1 MDEKYKKYYG
11 IMLFAGVVLVTLLI
25 SVYFVFMP
33 KSTEI
38 QDLNSNLESSN
49 LKLEKLKKDIE
60 VINAKKARLKNNL
73 NKAQKRVYAPEESDL
88 GNDTLFFTVY
98 KDLLEMLNL
107 NSIRVKNIE
116 YTYNP
121 ENDSFV
127 KNGAGNYFVCQVDMD
142 LISNYENLGKFL
154 ESIYSYPYYI
164 KMDNVEVTPY
174 EKDKTILMSKISLNL
189 YSKTA
194 PYSEL

>member
-25 SVYFVFMP
+25 SVYLVFMP

-127 KNGAGNYFVCQVDMD
+127 KNGVGNYFVCQVDMD

>member
-11 IMLFAGVVLVTLLI
+11 IMLFAGVILVTLLI
-25 SVYFVFMP
+25 SVYLVFRP

-49 LKLEKLKKDIE
+49 LKLEKLKKDVDI
-60 VINAKKARLKNNL
+60 INSKKAMLKNNL
-73 NKAQKRVYAPEESDL
+73 NKAQKKVYAPEEADL

-127 KNGAGNYFVCQVDMD
+127 KNGFGNYFVCQVDMD

-164 KMDNVEVTPY
+164 KMVNVEVTPY
-174 EKDKTILMSKISLNL
+174 EKDKTILMSKISLRL

-194 PYSEL
+194 PEPEL

>member
-25 SVYFVFMP
+25 SVYLVFMP

-49 LKLEKLKKDIE
+49 LKLEKLKKSIE

-127 KNGAGNYFVCQVDMD
+127 KNGSGNYFVCQVDMD

-164 KMDNVEVTPY
+164 KMGNVEVTPY

-194 PYSEL
+194 PEQEL